1 MRFWVIACV
10 AGFLGVLLALAGG
23 HV

>member
-10 AGFLGVLLALAGG
+10 TAFVGVFMALAGG
-23 HV
+23 NI